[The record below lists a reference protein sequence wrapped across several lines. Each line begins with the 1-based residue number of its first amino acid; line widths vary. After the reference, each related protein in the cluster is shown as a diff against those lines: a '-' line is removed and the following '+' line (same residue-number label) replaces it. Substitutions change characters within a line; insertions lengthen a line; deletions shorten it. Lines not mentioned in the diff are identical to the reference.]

1 MVNDLVG
8 KINLLPSVKI
18 EQVEELKIKGSHLE
32 IKFKDQKGR
41 YKLEIDL
48 SSVLKAQYRDEDMK
62 ILMVGLVKKIN
73 FRVMTNKKKGK

>member
-1 MVNDLVG
+1 VETIIIE

-18 EQVEELKIKGSHLE
+18 EKVEELKIKGNRLE

-48 SSVLKAQYRDEDMK
+48 GSVLKAQYKDEDKK
-62 ILMVGLVKKIN
+62 IIMAGLVKNIKFKVI
-73 FRVMTNKKKGK
+73 TTKTKGK

>member
-1 MVNDLVG
+1 METIIIE

-18 EQVEELKIKGSHLE
+18 EKVEELKIKGNRLE

-48 SSVLKAQYRDEDMK
+48 ESVLKAQYKDEDKK
-62 ILMVGLVKKIN
+62 IIMAGLVKNIKFKVI
-73 FRVMTNKKKGK
+73 TTKTKGK

>member
-1 MVNDLVG
+1 METIIIE

-18 EQVEELKIKGSHLE
+18 EKVEELKIKGNRLE

-48 SSVLKAQYRDEDMK
+48 GSVLKAQYKDEDKK
-62 ILMVGLVKKIN
+62 IIMAGLVKNIKFKVI
-73 FRVMTNKKKGK
+73 TTKTKGK